1 MSYRHRPAST
11 GDAPLRAPFSTAFT
25 SARFVVE
32 SFNRPIWLLT
42 YILDRLYLGAYIHP
56 PNAETLFPYPEASLS
71 PRKRAAASAASKNRK
86 APCYFSVDDTL
97 LYNAFH
103 HDFGPL
109 HIGHLYRFAIQFHDI
124 LGAKENADRPIVFWS
139 AADARSEFD
148 FHDWFCVCGNN
159 LSKGADN
166 GAY

>member
-1 MSYRHRPAST
+1 
-11 GDAPLRAPFSTAFT
+11 LRAPFSTAST
-25 SARFVVE
+25 SPLFVVE
-32 SFNRPIWLLT
+32 SMNRPIWLLT

-71 PRKRAAASAASKNRK
+71 PRKRAAATAASKSRK

-148 FHDWFCVCGNN
+148 PHDWC
-159 LSKGADN
+159 LSVWKRFEQGS
-166 GAY
+166 